1 MRTRVVALVVA
12 AGFAVACLRGD
23 RRLRPQLERKPIV
36 KRLFYSI
43 VIAVVVCAIFQ
54 TPRPSAAQSLK
65 TKVDMKAP
73 TPRLPNGKPDFS
85 GVWNRPG
92 TQDLTRTFTNAN
104 GTSNRGEPNPLP
116 FTPWG
121 QAQWDNYDPAK
132 NGDYAGSCM
141 PFGWLRS
148 FTPHP
153 MQIVQNNEYI
163 SFLFEQS
170 TMFQTVNTE
179 GLPHRKDWP
188 PTWFGDS
195 RGRWDGD
202 TLIIEAVNF
211 NGWTKLGT
219 IGHPMSDKAKLTMT
233 FKRPD
238 MGHIQFSWVLDDP
251 KTYTRPISNDRV
263 FVLTPDVEIME
274 YSCLE
279 GNLKSLLESVITPWT
294 GPTEEDK
301 NLVYDAQHD
310 WGAYDL
316 TKSQRVTGVIKEIN
330 YRGRPPWIKIES
342 DKKVLTVVLA
352 PPPRMEFRDLTEDV
366 LKLGLTVNFM
376 GVPSKQRPDEFRAE
390 TITIGNRTTE
400 LR

>member
-1 MRTRVVALVVA
+1 
-12 AGFAVACLRGD
+12 
-23 RRLRPQLERKPIV
+23 V
-36 KRLFYSI
+36 KRLFYSFVFASA
-43 VIAVVVCAIFQ
+43 VIAISHA
-54 TPRPSAAQSLK
+54 PMRSAAQSLK

-73 TPRLPNGKPDFS
+73 APRLPNGKPDFS

-116 FTPWG
+116 LTAWG
-121 QAQWDNYDPAK
+121 QAQWDNYNPSK

-141 PFGWLRS
+141 PFGWIRS

-153 MQIVQNNEYI
+153 MQLLQNNDYI

-170 TMFQTVNTE
+170 TMFQVVNTE

-188 PTWFGDS
+188 PTWFGDA
-195 RGRWDGD
+195 RGHWEGD
-202 TLIIEAVNF
+202 ALVIEAVNF

-279 GNLKSLLESVITPWT
+279 GNLKSLLDGVITPWT
-294 GPTEEDK
+294 GPIDQDK
-301 NLVYDAQHD
+301 NLVYDAQHQ
-310 WGAYDL
+310 WTAYDL
-316 TKSQRVTGVIKEIN
+316 TKSQKITGVVREAK
-330 YRGRPPWIKIES
+330 YRGTPPSMRVEANRQT
-342 DKKVLTVVLA
+342 LTVILA
-352 PPPRMEFRDLTEDV
+352 PWPRMEFRDLTEDV
-366 LKLGLTVNFM
+366 LKPGVSVTFS
-376 GVPSKQRPDEFRAE
+376 GVPSKQTPNEFRAE
-390 TITIGNRTTE
+390 TITIGGRTTE